1 MFITIVSRLEQFE
14 QRRCIGTV
22 EMDLHWQS
30 VSGTLNI
37 RSDESS
43 GWFSAVRV
51 GGSMRKISDRD
62 SGVEELRGIVLSCR
76 GTRHSKIEGALQL
89 LNFSTLGKTAIVRVT
104 LLILYFILILIY
116 LAGRSDG

>member
-14 QRRCIGTV
+14 QRRCVSVV

-43 GWFSAVRV
+43 GWFSAVRI
-51 GGSMRKISDRD
+51 GGSMRKVSDRH

-76 GTRHSKIEGALQL
+76 GTRHSEIKGALQL
-89 LNFSTLGKTAIVRVT
+89 LNFSTLGKNCTIVRVT
-104 LLILYFILILIY
+104 LLILYLI
-116 LAGRSDG
+116 